1 VIQNKGSARV
11 LGESTQALQKSLAR
25 LSSGSKLNNASDDA
39 AGAAVSLKLDS
50 QISRLGAAKSNVG
63 NAISYS
69 QTQDS
74 YLKKIG
80 TALDRMGE
88 LAVLA
93 QDTTKSSTDL
103 ALYDKEY
110 QKLAHF
116 IGGTSE
122 NGLGGLG
129 SKTFNGVNLFTDV
142 DNGTTATTD
151 DNAAIKVTQDEDGT
165 AYTMTAVDLTIAA
178 YTDAFTQDL
187 TTATKAGTAL
197 TKVKAAVDQLA
208 KDRADVGADQSVLQN
223 ISSTMSVLK
232 DNLGAANSRIKDVDV
247 AEESANFA
255 RQNILVQSGTAMLA
269 QANALPQSALRLI
282 G

>member
-1 VIQNKGSARV
+1 MSARV

-50 QISRLGAAKSNVG
+50 QISRLNAAKSNVG
-63 NAISYS
+63 NAISFS
-69 QTQDS
+69 QTQDG
-74 YLKKIG
+74 YLKKVG
-80 TALDRMGE
+80 TALERMGE

-93 QDTTKSSTDL
+93 QDTTKTTADV

-110 QKLAHF
+110 QKLATF
-116 IGGTSE
+116 IGGTAQD
-122 NGLGGLG
+122 GKGGIAT
-129 SKTFNGVNLFTDV
+129 KQFNGVDLFS
-142 DNGTTATTD
+142 NGT
-151 DNAAIKVTQDEDGT
+151 AADVLKVTQDEDGGQ
-165 AYTMTAVDLTIAA
+165 YTMSAINFEAAA
-178 YTDAFTQDL
+178 YTGALGADVSDA
-187 TTATKAGTAL
+187 AKAATAL
-197 TKVKAAVDQLA
+197 TAVKAAITQLA
-208 KDRADVGADQSVLQN
+208 DDRANVGADQSVLQN

>member
-1 VIQNKGSARV
+1 MSARV

-50 QISRLGAAKSNVG
+50 QISRLNAAKSNVG

-69 QTQDS
+69 QTQDG
-74 YLKKIG
+74 YLKKVG

-93 QDTTKSSTDL
+93 EDTTKSATDV
-103 ALYDKEY
+103 ALYDKEFA
-110 QKLAHF
+110 KLSSF
-116 IGGTSE
+116 ITDTAG
-122 NGLGGLG
+122 
-129 SKTFNGVNLFTDV
+129 KQFNGVALFS
-142 DNGTTATTD
+142 ATGIDITE
-151 DNAAIKVTQDEDGT
+151 DEDGG
-165 AYTMTAVDLTIAA
+165 AYTMSAVNLGDTA
-178 YTDAFTQDL
+178 YTDA
-187 TTATKAGTAL
+187 TAL
-197 TKVKAAVDQLA
+197 TAAKGSLVKVKAAITKLA
-208 KDRADVGADQSVLQN
+208 DDRANVGADQSVLQN

>member
-1 VIQNKGSARV
+1 MSARV

>member
-1 VIQNKGSARV
+1 MSARV

-50 QISRLGAAKSNVG
+50 QISRLNAAKSNVG

-103 ALYDKEY
+103 GLYDKEY

-116 IGGTSE
+116 IGGSAE

-129 SKTFNGVNLFTDV
+129 AKTFNGVNLFTDV
-142 DNGTTATTD
+142 TGADGAAGGGD
-151 DNAAIKVTQDEDGT
+151 DKAAISVTQDEDGT
-165 AYTMTAVDLTIAA
+165 AYAMTAVDLTITA
-178 YTDAFTQDL
+178 YTEAFTQDL
-187 TTATKAGTAL
+187 TTAGNADTAL
-197 TKVKAAVDQLA
+197 DKVKAAVSQLA

>member
-1 VIQNKGSARV
+1 MSARV

-50 QISRLGAAKSNVG
+50 QISRLNAAKSNVG
-63 NAISYS
+63 NAISFS
-69 QTQDS
+69 QTQDG
-74 YLKKIG
+74 YLKKVG
-80 TALDRMGE
+80 TALERMGE

-93 QDTTKSSTDL
+93 QDTTKGETDVD
-103 ALYDKEY
+103 LYDKEF
-110 QKLAHF
+110 QKLAAF
-116 IGGTSE
+116 IKDTGT
-122 NGLGGLG
+122 
-129 SKTFNGVNLFTDV
+129 KKFNNVALFS
-142 DNGTTATTD
+142 GT
-151 DNAAIKVTQDEDGT
+151 AIDVTQNEDGDK
-165 AYTMTAVDLTIAA
+165 YTMHNVDITVGAKYKAIHDGTNDLLDATKRAASLTAVN
-178 YTDAFTQDL
+178 DAI
-187 TTATKAGTAL
+187 
-197 TKVKAAVDQLA
+197 DQLA
-208 KDRADVGADQSVLQN
+208 ADRASIGADQSVLQN